1 MSDEDLTKLQNALK
15 SKDENTITEMTINLS
30 TKERLQLRE
39 NYKSK
44 FNKDLI
50 EDIEKYTKSDLC
62 TLLTSIYKDPVEYDA
77 DLLYKAMKGIGTN
90 DDILIEVISFRS
102 FSRLNKIK
110 EKYKEKY
117 NKDLISEVK
126 SETSGDYRTTLIN
139 LLEKERS
146 TNTQPDLDNCVK
158 IAEELY
164 GAGEGKLGTDENVF
178 VKYFTSLSPE
188 EIALVGKE
196 YHKKYKKNIV
206 HVIENEIDGDL
217 QKLFK
222 SILYGIISPS
232 EYFARQINGAVKG
245 IGTND
250 TQLIRSVVSRMDI
263 DMKMIKKYYRK
274 LFGKNMA
281 DDIKGDT
288 SGNYQK
294 LLLAL
299 IGEK

>member
-1 MSDEDLTKLQNALK
+1 MSDEDLTKFQTALQ
-15 SKDENTITEMTINLS
+15 SKDENTITEMTINLT

-102 FSRLNKIK
+102 FSRLSKVK
-110 EKYKEKY
+110 EKFKEKY

-263 DMKMIKKYYRK
+263 DMKMVKKYYRK

-281 DDIKGDT
+281 EDIKGDT

>member
-1 MSDEDLTKLQNALK
+1 MSDEDLTKLQTALQ
-15 SKDENTITEMTINLS
+15 SKDENTITEMTINLT

-102 FSRLNKIK
+102 FSRLNKVK
-110 EKYKEKY
+110 EKFKEKY

-281 DDIKGDT
+281 EDIKGDT

>member
-1 MSDEDLTKLQNALK
+1 MSDEDLTKLQTALQ
-15 SKDENTITEMTINLS
+15 SKDENTITEMTINLT

-102 FSRLNKIK
+102 FSRLSKVK
-110 EKYKEKY
+110 EKFKEKY

-188 EIALVGKE
+188 ELALVGKE

-281 DDIKGDT
+281 EDIKGDT

>member
-1 MSDEDLTKLQNALK
+1 MSDEDLTKLQTALQ
-15 SKDENTITEMTINLS
+15 SKDENTITEMTINLT

-102 FSRLNKIK
+102 FSRLNKVK
-110 EKYKEKY
+110 EKFKEKY

-146 TNTQPDLDNCVK
+146 TNKQPDLDNCVK

-188 EIALVGKE
+188 ELALVGKE

-281 DDIKGDT
+281 EDIKGDT

>member
-1 MSDEDLTKLQNALK
+1 MSDEDLTKLQTALK

-110 EKYKEKY
+110 EKFKEKY

-206 HVIENEIDGDL
+206 HVIENEIDGYL

-263 DMKMIKKYYRK
+263 DMKMIKKYYKK

>member
-1 MSDEDLTKLQNALK
+1 MSDEDLTKFQTALQ
-15 SKDENTITEMTINLS
+15 SKDENTITEMTINLT

-102 FSRLNKIK
+102 FSRLNKVK
-110 EKYKEKY
+110 EKFKEKY

-281 DDIKGDT
+281 EDIKGDT

>member
-1 MSDEDLTKLQNALK
+1 MSDEDLTKLQTALQ
-15 SKDENTITEMTINLS
+15 SKDENTITEMTINLT

-102 FSRLNKIK
+102 FSRLSKVK
-110 EKYKEKY
+110 EKFKEKY

-146 TNTQPDLDNCVK
+146 TNKQPDLDNCVK

-188 EIALVGKE
+188 ELALVGKE

-274 LFGKNMA
+274 LFGKNMGE
-281 DDIKGDT
+281 DIKGDT

>member
-110 EKYKEKY
+110 EKFKEKY

>member
-1 MSDEDLTKLQNALK
+1 MSDEDLTKFQTALQ
-15 SKDENTITEMTINLS
+15 SKDENTITEMTINLT

-90 DDILIEVISFRS
+90 DDILIEIISFRS
-102 FSRLNKIK
+102 FSRLNKVK
-110 EKYKEKY
+110 EKFKEKY

-188 EIALVGKE
+188 ELALVGKE

-281 DDIKGDT
+281 EDIKGDT

>member
-1 MSDEDLTKLQNALK
+1 
-15 SKDENTITEMTINLS
+15 MTINLS

-110 EKYKEKY
+110 EKFKEKY

-263 DMKMIKKYYRK
+263 DMKMIKKYYKK

>member
-50 EDIEKYTKSDLC
+50 EDIEKYTKSDFC

-110 EKYKEKY
+110 EKFKEKY

-263 DMKMIKKYYRK
+263 DMKMIKKYYKK

>member
-110 EKYKEKY
+110 EKFKEKY

-126 SETSGDYRTTLIN
+126 SETSGDYRTILIN

>member
-1 MSDEDLTKLQNALK
+1 MSVEDLTKFQTALQ
-15 SKDENTITEMTINLS
+15 SKDENTITEMTINLT

-102 FSRLNKIK
+102 FSRLNKVK
-110 EKYKEKY
+110 EKFKEKY

-281 DDIKGDT
+281 EDIKGDT